1 MARLTEQSYMAFPL
15 RIGADGAAVSDR
27 TRHVREQIEQVLFT
41 APGERVNRPDFGC
54 GLLRELFGA
63 GGEEERIATQFLV
76 QQALIT
82 WLGELIEPR
91 RVELI
96 HRDERL
102 IVLVE
107 YVDRATN
114 QPHAVTY
121 EVSAL

>member
-1 MARLTEQSYMAFPL
+1 MQLHFPL
-15 RIGADGAAVSDR
+15 MLDGRGR
-27 TRHVREQIEQVLFT
+27 TAEASHDDHLRQLIEQVLFT